1 MTIKYNCDFK
11 NQDYF
16 ELESI
21 RENEKTKKRKVT
33 AYTYKWQG
41 GCLKKQ
47 SSPDISK
54 MVKWNFVKPVN

>member
-21 RENEKTKKRKVT
+21 RENEKLKRGK
-33 AYTYKWQG
+33 
-41 GCLKKQ
+41 
-47 SSPDISK
+47 
-54 MVKWNFVKPVN
+54 